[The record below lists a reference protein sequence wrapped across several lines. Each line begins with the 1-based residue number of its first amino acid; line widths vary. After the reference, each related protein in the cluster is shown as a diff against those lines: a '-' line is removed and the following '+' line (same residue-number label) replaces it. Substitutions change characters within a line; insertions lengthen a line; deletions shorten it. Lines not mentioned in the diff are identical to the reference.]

1 MATIDTI
8 NVEILDDISEITVLT
23 LDSTVTSINIDVVN
37 DIDTVTVFEA
47 NPAITTIE
55 IEKNYHPVLEVDG
68 LVGIITLSYRETLPT
83 VTASSGIYSYTVNHD
98 LDEELVSVMLYNS
111 SNELV
116 IPEFTIVDSN
126 NVQIESLINISNY
139 KVVVQR

>member
-1 MATIDTI
+1 MPTIDTI
-8 NVEILDDISEITVLT
+8 NIEVLDDVSQITVVS
-23 LDSTVTSINIDVVN
+23 LDSTVTSINIDVIN

-83 VTASSGIYSYTVNHD
+83 VTASSGVYSYTVTHSLNK
-98 LDEELVSVMLYNS
+98 ELVSVMLYNS

-116 IPEFTIVDSN
+116 IPEFKIIDSN
-126 NVQIESLINISNY
+126 NVQIKSLENISNF